1 MIKIYSNLVTV
12 SPKLIHTI
20 SLEEVAFDPL
30 ATMDVLQPLFRPHS
44 PFCSSE
50 SLPKSTTG
58 IYISSRGVSGICTR
72 LCLHRMFKL
81 DAD

>member
-30 ATMDVLQPLFRPHS
+30 VTMDVLQPLFRPHS

-50 SLPKSTTG
+50 SLPKSTMG